1 MSIQQIPDDLLEGFD
16 DDADPD
22 FDLGALENVD
32 SDKES
37 DGDDDE
43 GESMMLV
50 ADFLI
55 EEEDAGAE
63 SSDDDADLGPLMRLG
78 AVMRDRAAGLVPE
91 PEPEPEDDLDDD
103 DASGFAALCFFSSL
117 DLIYYV
123 NTCSCRRNVPP
134 LPRRSTYKGYRQYP
148 WKNWQKIAECFG
160 KKKTELFFR
169 LTFLRP
175 EVWPRQ
181 GPDLCF

>member
-43 GESMMLV
+43 GESMMLA

-63 SSDDDADLGPLMRLG
+63 PG
-78 AVMRDRAAGLVPE
+78 
-91 PEPEPEDDLDDD
+91 
-103 DASGFAALCFFSSL
+103 
-117 DLIYYV
+117 
-123 NTCSCRRNVPP
+123 
-134 LPRRSTYKGYRQYP
+134 
-148 WKNWQKIAECFG
+148 
-160 KKKTELFFR
+160 
-169 LTFLRP
+169 
-175 EVWPRQ
+175 
-181 GPDLCF
+181 